1 MLSSPGLEPASE
13 ECSPVSSDVVTYE
26 SKDRIAVITINRPEK
41 RNAFNP
47 AVGEGF
53 KAAWQRLNDSDDRV
67 AIITGAGDRAFSAG
81 ADVGDPAENWSFMPG
96 VGVEVKKPL
105 IAAVNGWCVGI
116 AVVLVQFCDLCV
128 MAEEAKFSYPE
139 AQLGFCGGLISSIVA
154 RIPHKLAMELILVGE
169 PMTAQRAYE
178 IGFVNK
184 VVPVHQVKA
193 EAMAYAQRLALN
205 APLVI
210 ELLKNFTGQ
219 CLPKGPAE
227 LSGIA
232 RADLARVADSADQ
245 QEGRLA
251 FREKRKPVFTG
262 R

>member
-1 MLSSPGLEPASE
+1 
-13 ECSPVSSDVVTYE
+13 VSANVVSYE
-26 SKDRIAVITINRPEK
+26 SQDGIAVITINRPDK

-53 KAAWQRLNDSDDRV
+53 RAAWQRLNESDDRV

-128 MAEEAKFSYPE
+128 MAEDARLSYPE
-139 AQLGFCGGLISSIVA
+139 AQLGFCGGLISSIVS
-154 RIPHKLAMELILVGE
+154 RMPHKIAMELILVGE

-178 IGFVNK
+178 VGFVNK
-184 VVPVHQVKA
+184 VVPAGEVMSA
-193 EAMAYAQRLALN
+193 AMAYAAILARN
-205 APLVI
+205 APLVV
-210 ELLKNFTGQ
+210 ELLKDFSGQ

-232 RADLARVADSADQ
+232 RTALARVSESADQ

>member
-1 MLSSPGLEPASE
+1 M
-13 ECSPVSSDVVTYE
+13 TYGFE
-26 SKDRIAVITINRPEK
+26 TLLVGIDAHVATVTINRPDK

-53 KAAWQRLNDSDDRV
+53 RAAWRRLNESDDRV
-67 AIITGAGDRAFSAG
+67 AIITGAGDKAFSAG

-96 VGVEVKKPL
+96 VGVEVRKPL

-128 MAEEAKFSYPE
+128 MAEDAKLSYPE
-139 AQLGFCGGLISSIVA
+139 AQLGFCGGLVSSIVA
-154 RIPHKLAMELILVGE
+154 RMPHKIAMELILVGE

-178 IGFVNK
+178 VGFVNK
-184 VVPVHQVKA
+184 VVPAPEVMPA
-193 EAMAYAQRLALN
+193 ALGYASILAGN

-210 ELLKNFTGQ
+210 ELLKNFSGQ

-232 RADLARVADSADQ
+232 RSDLARVADSADQ